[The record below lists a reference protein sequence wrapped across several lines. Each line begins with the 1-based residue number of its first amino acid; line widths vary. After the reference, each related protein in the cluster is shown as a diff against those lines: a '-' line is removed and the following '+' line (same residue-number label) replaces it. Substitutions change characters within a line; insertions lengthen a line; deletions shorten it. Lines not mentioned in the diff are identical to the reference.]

1 MKLLF
6 PECITYIK
14 VGASLLVYLGG
25 STPLG
30 EMEGDTLSELVQKQ
44 KAIPYLPLL
53 GSPVEYK
60 ADGALSVAIT
70 LTL

>member
-1 MKLLF
+1 MYNIYKGWSQL
-6 PECITYIK
+6 I
-14 VGASLLVYLGG
+14 SLPRRKYTTRGDG
-25 STPLG
+25 
-30 EMEGDTLSELVQKQ
+30 GDTLSELAQKQ
-44 KAIPYLPLL
+44 KTIPYLPLL